1 VSSLFSPI
9 SGAMMSVIAVMWC
22 RIPASKIALNKSQ
35 FEAVRAHVKR
45 GLSGGVEMV
54 PEAAESRVSRGLSG
68 GVEMIPEAVEA
79 QFCSQGLSGSVEM
92 VPEAV
97 ESSVQAVEVT
107 LPAAEATES
116 SRCEAEVVPCDDDGA
131 AVESGMCVC
140 VCFTQLFPCLCL
152 LETSQN
158 TIRVQ
163 VYS

>member
-1 VSSLFSPI
+1 
-9 SGAMMSVIAVMWC
+9 
-22 RIPASKIALNKSQ
+22 
-35 FEAVRAHVKR
+35 
-45 GLSGGVEMV
+45 
-54 PEAAESRVSRGLSG
+54 
-68 GVEMIPEAVEA
+68 
-79 QFCSQGLSGSVEM
+79 M

-107 LPAAEATES
+107 LPAAEATQS

>member
-1 VSSLFSPI
+1 
-9 SGAMMSVIAVMWC
+9 
-22 RIPASKIALNKSQ
+22 
-35 FEAVRAHVKR
+35 
-45 GLSGGVEMV
+45 
-54 PEAAESRVSRGLSG
+54 
-68 GVEMIPEAVEA
+68 
-79 QFCSQGLSGSVEM
+79 M